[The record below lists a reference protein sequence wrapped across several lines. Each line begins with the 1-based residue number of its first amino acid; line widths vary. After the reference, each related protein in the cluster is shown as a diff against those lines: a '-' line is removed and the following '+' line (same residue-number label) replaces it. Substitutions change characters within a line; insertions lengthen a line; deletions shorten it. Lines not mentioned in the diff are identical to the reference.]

1 MESCP
6 FCRIREGALSAHV
19 LYEDDE
25 VLAFLDIYPVTQGH
39 TLVVPRR
46 HAASLAECPP
56 ATVAAL
62 FLAAVRLAG
71 AIQRGLGAPGF
82 NLGVN
87 DGRAAGQEVPHAGG
101 EHIGPLLLQERRL
114 APFPPPLLVAPP
126 RLLALLDHR
135 DDPALPDPHFQPVHG
150 RPLG

>member
-25 VLAFLDIYPVTQGH
+25 VLAFLDIYPCTEGH

-46 HAASLAECPP
+46 HAASLTECPP

-71 AIQRGLGAPGF
+71 AIQKGLGAPGF

-87 DGRAAGQEVPHAGG
+87 DGRAAGQEVPHFHVHVIPRYGG
-101 EHIGPLLLQERRL
+101 EGGGVQRIVRTRGPV
-114 APFPPPLLVAPP
+114 PPLAETAA
-126 RLLALLDHR
+126 RILA
-135 DDPALPDPHFQPVHG
+135 ALKT
-150 RPLG
+150 

>member
-46 HAASLAECPP
+46 
-56 ATVAAL
+56 
-62 FLAAVRLAG
+62 
-71 AIQRGLGAPGF
+71 
-82 NLGVN
+82 GVN
-87 DGRAAGQEVPHAGG
+87 DGRAAGQEVPHVHVHVIPRYGG
-101 EHIGPLLLQERRL
+101 EGGGVQRIVRTRGPV
-114 APFPPPLLVAPP
+114 PPLAETAA
-126 RLLALLDHR
+126 RILA
-135 DDPALPDPHFQPVHG
+135 ALKT
-150 RPLG
+150 